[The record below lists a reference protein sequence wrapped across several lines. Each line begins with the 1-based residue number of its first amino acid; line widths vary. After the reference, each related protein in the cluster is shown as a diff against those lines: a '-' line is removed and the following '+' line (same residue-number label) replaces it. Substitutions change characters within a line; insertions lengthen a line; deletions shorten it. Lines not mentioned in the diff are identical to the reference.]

1 MLDSQKGSI
10 DQTQE
15 EDTALEMSVCVCV
28 CVCVCVYVYLSS
40 RYINNSMF

>member
-15 EDTALEMSVCVCV
+15 EDTALEMSVCM
-28 CVCVCVYVYLSS
+28 CVCVYLFS
-40 RYINNSMF
+40 RYINNRMF